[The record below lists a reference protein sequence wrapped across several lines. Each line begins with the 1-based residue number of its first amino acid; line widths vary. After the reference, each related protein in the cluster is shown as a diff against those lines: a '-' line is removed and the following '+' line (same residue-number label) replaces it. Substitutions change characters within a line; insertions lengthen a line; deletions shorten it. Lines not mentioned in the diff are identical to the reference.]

1 MILQKHIHLDSK
13 FIAKLICAVDERIY
27 LWLKQCGSHS
37 AVTNTDHLL
46 VEFSSLTSDVQLSRF
61 NYVLPPS
68 VSKVSKT
75 ESEFNSPSD
84 TRNMKKKVV
93 EARNLEIEDEWKIR
107 PTETWDTVFKNKVKE
122 APFLSISCKP
132 CLKYQVK
139 GICYTDCINQASHC
153 KLHGKDKAKVSKS
166 IKGLRGD

>member
-1 MILQKHIHLDSK
+1 M
-13 FIAKLICAVDERIY
+13 ICAVDERIY

-84 TRNMKKKVV
+84 TRKMKKKVV

-153 KLHGKDKAKVSKS
+153 KLHGKDKAKVSKF